1 MYRALNFIYEYVVEM
16 EYRKTNRATIFEER
30 NFLPVVNKFEFA
42 KLNSLHD
49 EIEECYVLS
58 AIFINIRVAL
68 HTNKFRSSF

>member
-1 MYRALNFIYEYVVEM
+1 MYRALNFIYEYIVEM

-58 AIFINIRVAL
+58 AIF
-68 HTNKFRSSF
+68 NKYSSGFTYE